1 VPPKLAFLAFVAFM
15 FWLFVMERKHHG
27 KLPIAL
33 WIPVAWVVILGS
45 RPMSSWFGY
54 EGAFNSADDYLEGS
68 PFDRMVFLALIG
80 AACFVL
86 WTRRMDWR
94 RFVTDNRS
102 LTVFFLY
109 LLLSVTWADHPFVS
123 FKRWVKDLGNVVMM
137 LVIMTDRHPAE
148 AAKAVFMRC
157 SFLLIPVSVLYIKYF
172 PDLGRMYDRWTGEV
186 AFVGVTT
193 NKNLLGMTL
202 FVCALFQVWRAIELW
217 QQKSRRGVE
226 VVNLS
231 IVGAMTLLLLSRA
244 HSSTALVCTTLGA
257 SLMVGAQFD
266 FFRTKLRR
274 FGMYS
279 VGLVGVLVLLH
290 AMFNIGEMFVQFLG
304 RDMTLTGRTVVWEK
318 LLEQD
323 VNLLFGV
330 GYLSFWW
337 GGRAERLFQEY
348 SFPVNEAHNGYL
360 ETYLNTG
367 LIGLFLLVF
376 VLFSSLNRL
385 SRDILSGREAA
396 IPQFSFLVA
405 TVIYNFTEAAVNR
418 PDLIWVVML
427 WALLK
432 YTPAAA
438 SKPSVRPAIFTGRR
452 SITHEMSP
460 FSPL

>member
-1 VPPKLAFLAFVAFM
+1 M
-15 FWLFVMERKHHG
+15 FWLFMIERKYRG
-27 KLPIAL
+27 KLPASL

-45 RPMSSWFGY
+45 RPMSTWFGY
-54 EGAFNSADDYLEGS
+54 GAAFDSADDYLEGS
-68 PFDRMVFLALIG
+68 PFDRMVFLGLIG
-80 AACFVL
+80 AGCFVL
-86 WTRRMDWR
+86 WTRRVNWR
-94 RFVTDNRS
+94 GLVTDNRA

-109 LLLSVTWADHPFVS
+109 LLLSVLWADHPFVS

-137 LVIMTDRHPAE
+137 LVIVTDKRPVE
-148 AAKAVFMRC
+148 AVKAVFMRC
-157 SFLLIPVSVLYIKYF
+157 SFLLIPVSVLFIKYF
-172 PDLGRMYDRWTGEV
+172 PDLGRMYNRWTGEV

-217 QQKSRRGVE
+217 QDKSRRGVE

-244 HSSTALVCTTLGA
+244 HSSTALVCTALGA
-257 SLMVGAQFD
+257 CLMVAAQID
-266 FFRTKLRR
+266 FFRAKLRR

-279 VGLVGVLVLLH
+279 IGLVVALVLLH
-290 AMFNIGEMFVQFLG
+290 ATFNIGQLFVQFLG

-323 VNLLFGV
+323 VNPLFGV

-337 GGRAERLFQEY
+337 GGRAERLFEEY

-367 LIGLFLLVF
+367 LIGVFLLVF
-376 VLFSSLNRL
+376 VLLAGLNRL
-385 SRDILSGREAA
+385 SRDVLSGREAA
-396 IPQFSFLVA
+396 VAQFAFLVT

-432 YTPAAA
+432 YAPASAR
-438 SKPSVRPAIFTGRR
+438 KPSPAISAGVAGLARGIPR
-452 SITHEMSP
+452 VN
-460 FSPL
+460 PL